1 MIMELNQKQEERLDA
16 IASGAS
22 KATYWIVLATC
33 LAFPMIFLLMFF
45 GDYAGV
51 VYKDRD
57 VVEWGEEDH
66 PTWTYEQC
74 EGMVGR

>member
-1 MIMELNQKQEERLDA
+1 MIMELNQKKEDRLDA
-16 IASGAS
+16 IANGAS

-45 GDYAGV
+45 GDYVGI

-57 VVEWGEEDH
+57 VVQWCEEYH
-66 PTWTYEQC
+66 PTWSYEQC
-74 EGMVGR
+74 ESMVVR

>member
-1 MIMELNQKQEERLDA
+1 MELNQKEEETLDA
-16 IASGAS
+16 IADGAS
-22 KATYWIVLATC
+22 KATYWIVIGTC

-45 GDYAGV
+45 GDYVGI

-57 VVEWGEEDH
+57 VVQWCEKYH

-74 EGMVGR
+74 ERMVGR

>member
-1 MIMELNQKQEERLDA
+1 MELNQKEEERLNA

-22 KATYWIVLATC
+22 KATYCIVLVTC

-45 GDYAGV
+45 GDYVGV
-51 VYKDRD
+51 VYKDQD
-57 VVEWGEEDH
+57 VVDWCEQYH

-74 EGMVGR
+74 ESMVGR

>member
-1 MIMELNQKQEERLDA
+1 MIMELNQKEEKRLDA
-16 IASGAS
+16 IANCAS

-45 GDYAGV
+45 GGYVGI
-51 VYKDRD
+51 VYKDQD
-57 VVEWGEEDH
+57 VVEWCKEYH

-74 EGMVGR
+74 ESKVGR

>member
-1 MIMELNQKQEERLDA
+1 MIMELNQKEEERLDA
-16 IASGAS
+16 IANGAS
-22 KATYWIVLATC
+22 KATHWIVVATC

-45 GDYAGV
+45 GDYVGV

-57 VVEWGEEDH
+57 VVEWCEEYH
-66 PTWTYEQC
+66 PTWTYERC